1 MPRQAASIVRGS
13 VLRSRVFSLAK
24 TCSIGLRSASSAA
37 GRTAWRRR
45 GGSGGARSWLARDR
59 PGWTV
64 ATIVSSVSMPAACR
78 FVRSRGISWSF
89 MALRF
94 RHRSILSRVG
104 ASDKPGAV
112 DHSIY
117 KGHLKTLDDEDL
129 RRLEAC
135 VAELAG
141 EPKYRKMAALAE
153 LWPLFLVRSPLS
165 ELWRKTT
172 PQPSVANDRPALRRY
187 GTSLRASTSLTG
199 RLPPRQHESNRSR

>member
-129 RRLEAC
+129 RR
-135 VAELAG
+135 
-141 EPKYRKMAALAE
+141 
-153 LWPLFLVRSPLS
+153 
-165 ELWRKTT
+165 WR
-172 PQPSVANDRPALRRY
+172 
-187 GTSLRASTSLTG
+187 RASPNLRGSPNTG
-199 RLPPRQHESNRSR
+199 RWRRWPNSGPFSLCGRRCPSSGERQHLSRQSQTTDLRCDAMAPPCARARR